1 MASLLAS
8 GCRRNDLV
16 ENELRA
22 RDIQYREALEEL
34 MRNEAIS
41 SDLRRENEALRAGQK
56 LSPEQAAQTFGV
68 RKIVIGRGTS
78 GIDNDRLPGDEALQI
93 WIEPRDAS
101 DHTIKAP
108 GIIKIA
114 VQEINAQGEKS
125 LLSTWDVDP
134 DTVRNSWKQGLLSIG
149 YMIQLPWKTPP
160 RVETIRVIA
169 RFILP
174 DGRFYEADKDL
185 KVRLLPGAALRSA
198 PPPPPET
205 PAFRQ
210 NPFASPVLQASHW
223 TPQKTDD
230 PVPSASRWQPQPL
243 TDAVQ
248 LGRPLPVF
256 VAPSAGFYRPV
267 IGEIRVDD

>member
-1 MASLLAS
+1 LASLLAG
-8 GCRRNDLV
+8 GCRRRDLV

-34 MRNEAIS
+34 MRSEAIS

-108 GIIKIA
+108 GTLKIA
-114 VQEINAQGEKS
+114 VQEINAQGEKT
-125 LLSTWDVDP
+125 LLSTWDIDA
-134 DTVRNSWKQGLLSIG
+134 DRLRDSWKQGLLSIG

-185 KVRLLPGAALRSA
+185 KVRLMPGAALRS
-198 PPPPPET
+198 ET
-205 PAFRQ
+205 PPAETLPFRP
-210 NPFASPVLQASHW
+210 NPVASSVLQASLW
-223 TPQKTDD
+223 EPQQSAKS
-230 PVPSASRWQPQPL
+230 VPSTSRWQPQPL
-243 TDAVQ
+243 KDAVQ

-256 VAPSAGFYRPV
+256 VPPARGFYRPV
-267 IGEIRVDD
+267 IGEIRLND

>member
-1 MASLLAS
+1 LVALLAG

-34 MRNEAIS
+34 MRNEAVS

-78 GIDNDRLPGDEALQI
+78 GIDNDRVPGDEALQI
-93 WIEPRDAS
+93 WVEPRDAS

-108 GIIKIA
+108 GMLKVA
-114 VQEINAQGEKS
+114 VQEINARGEKT
-125 LLSTWDVDP
+125 LLSTWDIDA
-134 DTVRNSWKQGLLSIG
+134 DRVRESWKQGLLSIG

-160 RVETIRVIA
+160 RVETIRVIV
-169 RFILP
+169 RFVLP

-185 KVRLLPGAALRSA
+185 KVRLMPGAALRSES
-198 PPPPPET
+198 PPPET
-205 PAFRQ
+205 PAFRP
-210 NPFASPVLQASHW
+210 NAVGSGVMQASFW
-223 TPQKTDD
+223 EPQKPAT
-230 PVPSASRWQPQPL
+230 PPPSTSHWQPLPL

-248 LGRPLPVF
+248 LGRPIPVF
-256 VAPSAGFYRPV
+256 VAPSSGFYRPV
-267 IGEIRVDD
+267 IGTIRVDD